1 MFENIDITKPI
12 VDFEHFEASQ
22 LVDALGYGAF
32 MLLVG
37 MVTVFS
43 VLILLWGCLAA
54 FKYFMHDLPA
64 KKGEKPEKEA
74 VPTLQA
80 TVPSANQNDEIVAVI
95 AAAIAMAESE
105 NSGLKFKVVSFRR
118 K

>member
-1 MFENIDITKPI
+1 MFDNIDISKPI
-12 VDFEHFEASQ
+12 VDFNNFEPSQ

-43 VLILLWGCLAA
+43 VLVVLWLSLTA

-64 KKGEKPEKEA
+64 KKAAKPTIATEA
-74 VPTLQA
+74 PV
-80 TVPSANQNDEIVAVI
+80 TVAASPASADDEIVAVI

-105 NSGLKFKVVSFRR
+105 SSDTKFRVVSFRR

>member
-1 MFENIDITKPI
+1 MFENIDISKPI
-12 VDFEHFEASQ
+12 VDFQNFEPSQ

-32 MLLVG
+32 MLLIG
-37 MVTVFS
+37 MATVFA
-43 VLILLWGCLAA
+43 VLVLLWLCLTA

-64 KKGEKPEKEA
+64 KKAAASEA
-74 VPTLQA
+74 VIEEPALVAPT
-80 TVPSANQNDEIVAVI
+80 VESNDDEIVAVI

-105 NSGLKFKVVSFRR
+105 SSNIKFKVVSFRR